1 MLSLLN
7 ATCLKG
13 GFVASLI
20 QLAPL
25 DVEAQTWQRGVPKEE
40 VNDKVRVGSEWEPRV
55 RECWRGGSVG

>member
-40 VNDKVRVGSEWEPRV
+40 VKDKVRVGSEWDPRV